1 MVRKQL
7 KRLKSCKSPGKD
19 GIPNEVLKLLV
30 PSLSYPLCLLFNLS
44 YRAGVFPS
52 AWKSAIVV
60 PIFKKGQRSQAVNYR
75 PISLLPTIS
84 KVCER
89 IFYES
94 LYHHVTPALSS
105 AQSGFCGGDS
115 TTLQLTRL
123 IQDIYGH
130 RNLKK
135 HVGLVFFDLSKAFDT
150 VWHQGLLAKLEYIFL
165 VRGRALQW
173 LSSYLSSR
181 HQTVRVS
188 ASLSDPLPVVSG
200 VPQGSILGPLL
211 FLTYVNDLPS
221 LVPDVSLFA
230 DDTALLCSDSSPSN
244 LVTSM
249 QTGINSTIA
258 WMEAWKL
265 RPNIAKTEA
274 MFISPSP
281 PTQPLHFPGANANVK
296 IVHEHKHL
304 GVIFDSHMSWSPQVQ
319 SVCKRAS
326 SSLGMLQPHCHH
338 LNDHC
343 RKLFFTSYILPI
355 FDYCDTAWCGLS
367 QALVQTLE
375 IHQRLL
381 LKILFRKNQTFSSQ
395 RLYSL
400 ASVSPLL
407 ERHQQHLCIL
417 VHMILLDLP
426 PKHFAKYNWFV
437 STRSTRHSF
446 SLPRANTSLF
456 LKSPTFSAY
465 TLWSSLPTSLEACT
479 DIREF
484 KLQLLRPK

>member
-1 MVRKQL
+1 
-7 KRLKSCKSPGKD
+7 
-19 GIPNEVLKLLV
+19 
-30 PSLSYPLCLLFNLS
+30 
-44 YRAGVFPS
+44 
-52 AWKSAIVV
+52 
-60 PIFKKGQRSQAVNYR
+60 
-75 PISLLPTIS
+75 
-84 KVCER
+84 
-89 IFYES
+89 
-94 LYHHVTPALSS
+94 
-105 AQSGFCGGDS
+105 
-115 TTLQLTRL
+115 
-123 IQDIYGH
+123 
-130 RNLKK
+130 
-135 HVGLVFFDLSKAFDT
+135 
-150 VWHQGLLAKLEYIFL
+150 
-165 VRGRALQW
+165 
-173 LSSYLSSR
+173 
-181 HQTVRVS
+181 
-188 ASLSDPLPVVSG
+188 
-200 VPQGSILGPLL
+200 
-211 FLTYVNDLPS
+211 
-221 LVPDVSLFA
+221 
-230 DDTALLCSDSSPSN
+230 
-244 LVTSM
+244 M

-417 VHMILLDLP
+417 VHMILLDLA

-456 LKSPTFSAY
+456 LKSPIFSAY
-465 TLWSSLPTSLEACT
+465 TLWSSLPTSLKACT
-479 DIREF
+479 DIKEF

>member
-1 MVRKQL
+1 MADLGKAYPRKAKQEIKFKNPL
-7 KRLKSCKSPGKD
+7 LQHCVHRVQASPTCCPSKIRRAKTHRALGNCDRLHEQTDFST
-19 GIPNEVLKLLV
+19 
-30 PSLSYPLCLLFNLS
+30 F
-44 YRAGVFPS
+44 S
-52 AWKSAIVV
+52 A
-60 PIFKKGQRSQAVNYR
+60 KKGQKGRYS
-75 PISLLPTIS
+75 
-84 KVCER
+84 
-89 IFYES
+89 
-94 LYHHVTPALSS
+94 TP
-105 AQSGFCGGDS
+105 
-115 TTLQLTRL
+115 
-123 IQDIYGH
+123 
-130 RNLKK
+130 
-135 HVGLVFFDLSKAFDT
+135 
-150 VWHQGLLAKLEYIFL
+150 
-165 VRGRALQW
+165 
-173 LSSYLSSR
+173 
-181 HQTVRVS
+181 
-188 ASLSDPLPVVSG
+188 
-200 VPQGSILGPLL
+200 

-274 MFISPSP
+274 ILISPLP

-355 FDYCDTAWCGLS
+355 FDYCDTAWCGLP

-381 LKILFRKNQTFSSQ
+381 LKILFRKNQTFS
-395 RLYSL
+395 
-400 ASVSPLL
+400 P
-407 ERHQQHLCIL
+407 
-417 VHMILLDLP
+417 
-426 PKHFAKYNWFV
+426 NV
-437 STRSTRHSF
+437 STV
-446 SLPRANTSLF
+446 
-456 LKSPTFSAY
+456 
-465 TLWSSLPTSLEACT
+465 
-479 DIREF
+479 
-484 KLQLLRPK
+484 